1 MKNIFIYN
9 TSGQVSGKS
18 EIQEQIHLK
27 HLSQHRIPILD
38 VSNAV
43 DRKDGKR
50 YDWGFNYAATCLKPM
65 FLLTFPNIPRFTDS
79 NMHNSSN
86 INTSDALVSLI
97 DIFLFLSNAQNDG
110 TPNSGCRTD
119 LMKFSNS
126 RLSTGSY
133 SSAHIC
139 MDPTPNAFSTSC
151 VQTLGPEI
159 KLVIVTECN
168 VLKTDSRQ
176 VESFIIVI

>member
-1 MKNIFIYN
+1 M
-9 TSGQVSGKS
+9 
-18 EIQEQIHLK
+18 
-27 HLSQHRIPILD
+27 
-38 VSNAV
+38 
-43 DRKDGKR
+43 
-50 YDWGFNYAATCLKPM
+50 CLKPM

-86 INTSDALVSLI
+86 INTSEALVSLI
-97 DIFLFLSNAQNDG
+97 DSFFLLSNAQKDG
-110 TPNSGCRTD
+110 TSNGGCCTD

-133 SSAHIC
+133 SAAHIC

-168 VLKTDSRQ
+168 VLRTDSRK
-176 VESFIIVI
+176 VESFLIVI